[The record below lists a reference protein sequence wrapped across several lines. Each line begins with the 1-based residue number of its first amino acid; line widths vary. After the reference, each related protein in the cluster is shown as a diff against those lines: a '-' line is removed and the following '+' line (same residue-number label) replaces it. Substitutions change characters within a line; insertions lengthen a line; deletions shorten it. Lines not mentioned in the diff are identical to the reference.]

1 MRRFTIPMFTVA
13 LLLMIGAPGVS
24 AATVELPPPDVAS
37 LPEIVPP
44 PDLLPT
50 VECTN
55 ETGNSE
61 FCGLAMFDD
70 DGDYCFLEA
79 EIIVLQ
85 PVVIVVGDVAI
96 VLLVGDVY
104 CDFGDC
110 GLWKLVPAGQNQ

>member
-13 LLLMIGAPGVS
+13 LLLAIGAPGVS
-24 AATVELPPPDVAS
+24 TATAEVPPPDMAS
-37 LPEIVPP
+37 LPEIVLP

-55 ETGNSE
+55 EAGDSE
-61 FCGLAMFDD
+61 FCGMAMFDD
-70 DGDYCFLEA
+70 NGDYCFLEA

>member
-24 AATVELPPPDVAS
+24 AATVGVPPPDVAS

-44 PDLLPT
+44 PDLL
-50 VECTN
+50 
-55 ETGNSE
+55 
-61 FCGLAMFDD
+61 
-70 DGDYCFLEA
+70 
-79 EIIVLQ
+79 
-85 PVVIVVGDVAI
+85 
-96 VLLVGDVY
+96 